1 MKIVKAEVFVTC
13 PGRNFVTLKITTEDG
28 ITGLGDAT
36 LNGRELS
43 VASYLQ
49 DHLCPQLI
57 GRDAHRI
64 EDIWQFFYK
73 GAYWRRGPVTMS
85 AISAVDMALWDIKAK
100 AANMP
105 LYQLLGGASRE
116 GVMVYCHTTGHS
128 IDEALDDYARHQ
140 ELGFKAIRV
149 QCGIP
154 GMKTTYGM
162 SKGKGLA
169 YEPATKGQWPE
180 EQLWSTEKYLDFMPK
195 LFDAVR
201 NKFGFNEHLLHDM
214 HHRLTPIEAARFGKS
229 IEDYRM
235 FWMEDPTPAENQ
247 EFTIAANVTGHG
259 QPTENDT
266 VLVYGAGPIGLTIV
280 QVLKGVYNVKNVIV
294 ADRIDERLE
303 KAKESGAD
311 WAINNSQTP
320 LGEIFAEKGIKPTL
334 IIDAACHPS
343 ILKEAVTLASPAARI
358 VLMGFSS
365 EPSEVIQQGITGKEL
380 SIFSSRLNANKFP
393 VVIDWLSKGLIKPEK
408 LITHTFDFQ
417 HVADAISLFE
427 QDQKHCCKVL
437 LTFSE

>member
-1 MKIVKAEVFVTC
+1 MKIVGADVFVTC

-28 ITGLGDAT
+28 LTGLGDAT

-43 VASYLQ
+43 VASYLK
-49 DHLCPQLI
+49 DHVCPQLI

-116 GVMVYCHTTGHS
+116 GVMVYCHTTGHTV
-128 IDEALDDYARHQ
+128 DDVLEDYARHK
-140 ELGFKAIRV
+140 EMGFKAIRV
-149 QCGIP
+149 QCGVP

-180 EQLWSTEKYLDFMPK
+180 EQLWSTEKYLDFTPK
-195 LFDAVR
+195 LFEAVR
-201 NKFGFNEHLLHDM
+201 DKFGFNEHLLHDM

-229 IEDYRM
+229 IEQYRL

-247 EFTIAANVTGHG
+247 ECFRLIRQHTVTPIAVGEVFNSIWDCKQLIEEQLIDYIRTTITHAGVSPVCAGLLISRRCIRYVPVHMDLPIYRLCAWPPRCILICGCRTSAYRNIWAIPSRCWKCSHITGHLITAICTQETNPALG
-259 QPTENDT
+259 SSLTKNWRRNIRMTLHICLLLAWKMARCGTGKYKFYVRKMLINPIPYRRLNLW
-266 VLVYGAGPIGLTIV
+266 LV
-280 QVLKGVYNVKNVIV
+280 Q
-294 ADRIDERLE
+294 
-303 KAKESGAD
+303 
-311 WAINNSQTP
+311 
-320 LGEIFAEKGIKPTL
+320 
-334 IIDAACHPS
+334 S
-343 ILKEAVTLASPAARI
+343 ILKT
-358 VLMGFSS
+358 
-365 EPSEVIQQGITGKEL
+365 T
-380 SIFSSRLNANKFP
+380 
-393 VVIDWLSKGLIKPEK
+393 
-408 LITHTFDFQ
+408 
-417 HVADAISLFE
+417 
-427 QDQKHCCKVL
+427 
-437 LTFSE
+437 

>member
-128 IDEALDDYARHQ
+128 IDEALMIMPVIRSWDSKPSACSAESWYENHLRHVERQ
-140 ELGFKAIRV
+140 R
-149 QCGIP
+149 
-154 GMKTTYGM
+154 
-162 SKGKGLA
+162 SGL
-169 YEPATKGQWPE
+169 
-180 EQLWSTEKYLDFMPK
+180 
-195 LFDAVR
+195 
-201 NKFGFNEHLLHDM
+201 
-214 HHRLTPIEAARFGKS
+214 
-229 IEDYRM
+229 
-235 FWMEDPTPAENQ
+235 
-247 EFTIAANVTGHG
+247 
-259 QPTENDT
+259 
-266 VLVYGAGPIGLTIV
+266 
-280 QVLKGVYNVKNVIV
+280 
-294 ADRIDERLE
+294 
-303 KAKESGAD
+303 
-311 WAINNSQTP
+311 
-320 LGEIFAEKGIKPTL
+320 
-334 IIDAACHPS
+334 
-343 ILKEAVTLASPAARI
+343 
-358 VLMGFSS
+358 
-365 EPSEVIQQGITGKEL
+365 
-380 SIFSSRLNANKFP
+380 
-393 VVIDWLSKGLIKPEK
+393 
-408 LITHTFDFQ
+408 
-417 HVADAISLFE
+417 
-427 QDQKHCCKVL
+427 
-437 LTFSE
+437 